1 MPTPGAQHAHARRTA
16 RTPQAHA
23 SSSTRTRAQHP
34 TTTSTQAHNQRQA
47 CRRPRARKRT
57 YTRTTRDKHALP
69 GPRPP
74 IARTS
79 STTRKADHA
88 RPPQNRRRLG
98 TTWRRRRDH
107 GPGHNIPQNH
117 RPRPRPRTRTT
128 PVAAHGRP
136 RTRTP
141 THTDAFPPVC
151 RGTANYSRPPSP
163 ARLLRSGCGRRSPAR
178 PCRASFHHS
187 PSARALRAAR
197 THAEPRRSITTI
209 AQSPP
214 VARLSL
220 RPHQRRRTHVSACLP
235 PGAGPQSPANERP
248 ASAPPVFGG
257 RGGRPRPAPLTIGP
271 RSPATPHGA
280 TCTHPPVPTPCTHT
294 APTCTTP
301 RNCAAMTA
309 DSRAQ
314 LRASNR
320 KARAPWCP
328 AVSCPP
334 NQNAI
339 VPAVQ
344 SPRAVASGIGI
355 AAFSA
360 TAPLPVPPLRAHRAN
375 RPGVAVHRLPW
386 RFGSFSL
393 RSPTTRGPRRMD
405 ITGIMR
411 SSRCSQASASR
422 ARGTGHAVRK
432 SCAPWCPRPQ
442 GSA

>member
-1 MPTPGAQHAHARRTA
+1 MDNADYPGLKRWITCAIDISQQQTGGRTAPKGSSELQIDHLQPKLLQGPRPRQNRKPDTSQPYRADRPGNGPGCKSQPDAAWEYLPRPAHALTLPSVAPHAHASSTSCPRQAHTMPTPGAQHAHARRTA

-79 STTRKADHA
+79 CTTRKADHA

-141 THTDAFPPVC
+141 THTDAFPRLC

-220 RPHQRRRTHVSACLP
+220 RPQQRRRTHVSACLP

-280 TCTHPPVPTPCTHT
+280 PCTHPPVPTPCTHT
-294 APTCTTP
+294 APTCHTP
-301 RNCAAMTA
+301 
-309 DSRAQ
+309 
-314 LRASNR
+314 
-320 KARAPWCP
+320 
-328 AVSCPP
+328 
-334 NQNAI
+334 
-339 VPAVQ
+339 
-344 SPRAVASGIGI
+344 
-355 AAFSA
+355 
-360 TAPLPVPPLRAHRAN
+360 
-375 RPGVAVHRLPW
+375 
-386 RFGSFSL
+386 
-393 RSPTTRGPRRMD
+393 
-405 ITGIMR
+405 
-411 SSRCSQASASR
+411 
-422 ARGTGHAVRK
+422 
-432 SCAPWCPRPQ
+432 
-442 GSA
+442 